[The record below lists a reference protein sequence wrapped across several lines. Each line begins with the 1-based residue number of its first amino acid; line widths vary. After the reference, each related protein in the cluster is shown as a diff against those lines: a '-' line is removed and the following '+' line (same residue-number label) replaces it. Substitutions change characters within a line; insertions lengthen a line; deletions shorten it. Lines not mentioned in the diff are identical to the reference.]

1 MVTLKLFR
9 RPTRE
14 QQEEVLAA
22 ASKRGFNY
30 DARGGTK
37 KLDDE
42 EEVKAFKSN
51 GYRVCSR
58 KVRVGEGWGTY
69 RKAKSKL
76 KDWRQV
82 QLGWTSVL
90 PDTPV
95 KKGAEV
101 CLCARVLGVWIMN
114 PLKTV
119 YVQTKRTRMPIVNL
133 VPMLPLAYN
142 SAQFSHAEGTMK
154 GHLLAGEERFSVS
167 IDKKDKSVH
176 YQVSSISKPD
186 HILSRVGY
194 PLVCLLQSNFIRQS
208 TRSFQRE
215 LKEESG
221 KN

>member
-154 GHLLAGEERFSVS
+154 GHLLVRFLAAFPPLFFPS
-167 IDKKDKSVH
+167 I
-176 YQVSSISKPD
+176 
-186 HILSRVGY
+186 
-194 PLVCLLQSNFIRQS
+194 LLQQFFRARNK
-208 TRSFQRE
+208 RE
-215 LKEESG
+215 SRNPNTPTPFFFL
-221 KN
+221 